1 IVKPFIASPPSP
13 GRIVTHV
20 PRRGQR
26 GAWLESSWSD
36 ELRGGTLAAAWMGAL
51 RPPVRGV
58 VRLLRRLSGGARRRG
73 PGGRGGVL
81 ERHPRDRGRESPP
94 RADRADRPELR
105 PELGRPHLRDVVHVL
120 ALAVRRR
127 RTDAPVRVLPAP
139 RSIRR
144 LPQLAHRRE
153 RHRPH
158 RLRADAYGAPEDV
171 PRVGLQ
177 RHARRLRVGEPRQWA
192 DRLRGEPVRGDAQP
206 ARDGRADRRCRDGLR
221 LSLAARAGAVA
232 GVAGVGVLRGDG
244 HREPLLARL
253 RGGVRHRAPHRAPAL
268 PQAPSTR
275 ARGHR
280 VSEPGDGSGLE
291 SGANAVSQLARVKQ
305 EYTAAARELLRRSMQ
320 GVARTKLTPDM
331 LSIAGLALCVAGAV
345 LVGFEQR
352 NEYLFFWLGGVLFVA
367 GSIADILDGALARAA
382 GKGTVFG
389 AFLDST
395 FDRLGEAAMLTAIG
409 LVFMRDG
416 NEVALV
422 ATFLA
427 VIGSMLVSYTRAKAE
442 MLGLRGDVGFGSRL
456 ERVVIVSVGLG
467 LAPWGWLQWPIYLL
481 ALMAWVTVVQRMLF
495 VRRQLRELAEPA

>member
-1 IVKPFIASPPSP
+1 
-13 GRIVTHV
+13 
-20 PRRGQR
+20 
-26 GAWLESSWSD
+26 
-36 ELRGGTLAAAWMGAL
+36 
-51 RPPVRGV
+51 
-58 VRLLRRLSGGARRRG
+58 
-73 PGGRGGVL
+73 
-81 ERHPRDRGRESPP
+81 
-94 RADRADRPELR
+94 
-105 PELGRPHLRDVVHVL
+105 
-120 ALAVRRR
+120 
-127 RTDAPVRVLPAP
+127 
-139 RSIRR
+139 
-144 LPQLAHRRE
+144 
-153 RHRPH
+153 
-158 RLRADAYGAPEDV
+158 
-171 PRVGLQ
+171 
-177 RHARRLRVGEPRQWA
+177 
-192 DRLRGEPVRGDAQP
+192 
-206 ARDGRADRRCRDGLR
+206 
-221 LSLAARAGAVA
+221 
-232 GVAGVGVLRGDG
+232 
-244 HREPLLARL
+244 
-253 RGGVRHRAPHRAPAL
+253 
-268 PQAPSTR
+268 
-275 ARGHR
+275 

-291 SGANAVSQLARVKQ
+291 SGANAVSQLDRVKQ
-305 EYTAAARELLRRSMQ
+305 EYTAAAREILRRSMQ

-442 MLGLRGDVGFGSRL
+442 MLGLRGDVGFGSRV